1 VAAKQWKGTTFG
13 NSLMHQ
19 WLIRL
24 LKGMDIRIIYIF
36 TYVFVI
42 PPCVFR
48 PGFKPIYHYFR
59 TRWRLGPIKAFAK
72 TYQNHCLFAQVVID
86 RFAMYAGRQFH
97 MEIEGYDV
105 FQRLACQPEAFVQL
119 SSHIGNYEMAGYTLS
134 SNNKPF
140 NALVFGGEKQSVMSN
155 RSDMFADKNI
165 YMIPVKGDMSHL
177 FLIDRA
183 LQQGEIVSMAAD
195 RIFGSP
201 KYVKVE
207 LLGGFVKLP
216 MGPFS
221 VATMRG
227 LNVVAVNVMKTTANS
242 YKIYVKPLDYDKDAP
257 RKIQIE
263 QLAKGYVTELERML
277 TMYPTQ
283 WYNFFDYW
291 KL

>member
-1 VAAKQWKGTTFG
+1 MNQSSPYNGSLTREQFLFHEMRIAAKLLDEGLSESEVVEEIVNDNLFQFPTERMVK
-13 NSLMHQ
+13 NLACVCVR
-19 WLIRL
+19 RL
-24 LKGMDIRIIYIF
+24 KQLEDDSMY
-36 TYVFVI
+36 TATLWQ
-42 PPCVFR
+42 
-48 PGFKPIYHYFR
+48 GFKKYPKSTYFFP
-59 TRWRLGPIKAFAK
+59 RLMDN
-72 TYQNHCLFAQVVID
+72 YN
-86 RFAMYAGRQFH
+86 RR
-97 MEIEGYDV
+97 
-105 FQRLACQPEAFVQL
+105 
-119 SSHIGNYEMAGYTLS
+119 GNYEMAGYTLS

-140 NALVFGGEKQSVMSN
+140 NALVFGGEKQSVMNN

-165 YMIPVKGDMSHL
+165 HMIPVKGDMSHL

-183 LQQGEIVSMAAD
+183 LQQGEIVSMPAD

-257 RKIQIE
+257 RKMQIE
-263 QLAKGYVTELERML
+263 QIAKGYVTELERML
-277 TMYPTQ
+277 TLYPTQ